1 MFRNMPLQLLTNTLF
16 CPKGGD
22 VMKYYIVIEKRK
34 KNLDKFFELFSKN
47 PEVSISDIKKK
58 VSKSSFYK
66 LVLEKIYELNDLVNY
81 FEPRATMFESS
92 IYKDQSNKVYQSFK
106 INPKVKIQDYK
117 GFFILEIENGS

>member
-1 MFRNMPLQLLTNTLF
+1 
-16 CPKGGD
+16 
-22 VMKYYIVIEKRK
+22 MKYYIVIEKRK